1 MMTTRRMIGIG
12 AVVLPVALAGGRAAA
27 KPPAETVHLEV
38 NGGAWTG
45 TYEATSTGGG
55 CTADEKKGSWSNELY
70 VTSALKP
77 NDLVNLPLTVPDAK
91 AAANGTSEFYLGIG
105 FGPLN
110 KRLDA
115 TYQIQIETR
124 KDHPKDWLGS
134 GTVTIEDKGDTAVVR
149 FQGTSA
155 RSEAIKGTIT
165 CNSVTRKK

>member
-1 MMTTRRMIGIG
+1 MTRRFLEAG
-12 AVVLPVALAGGRAAA
+12 AISIVVTVAGGRVAA

-45 TYEATSTGGG
+45 TYDATSTGGG
-55 CTADEKKGSWSNELY
+55 CTADAKKGSWSNELY
-70 VTSALKP
+70 VISALKP

-91 AAANGTSEFYLGIG
+91 AAAAGTSEFYLGIG

-124 KDHPKDWLGS
+124 KDHPKDRLGS
-134 GTVTIEDKGDTAVVR
+134 GTVTIDDKGDTAVVT
-149 FQGTSA
+149 FSGTSA
-155 RSEAIKGTIT
+155 RSEEIKGTIT